1 MEVEIPTEET
11 EPLLRQEITSSLQRP
26 EDVYNNSVQNT
37 AFDVHG
43 DAIDE
48 RPRGRCCIILTKLKF
63 ALFDAHWPLSCFLAV
78 ALLGFWLP
86 KKDRSL
92 WPLTFIP
99 IFHMLFGLGTHLY
112 FIVLANDQTTLK
124 VHIGSKM
131 LLTSLWISGFS
142 SYILALHYFRYQ
154 SQEWMRGL
162 SKIQHRAVNVG
173 LFTGLLLVSWV
184 LFVDVCYQDQFDLDH
199 IKKALTYKCQNKK
212 ACNGVWYPLV
222 TSIYW
227 GMYSSIAVCCVFFF
241 LCLSMTNDLAKGY
254 LRLAKCTGD
263 VRDAVIMH
271 KQVRDETEKRTNSM
285 RVWFLI
291 HTLFYLVVF
300 LASIFDWW
308 EAERD
313 SLHSVVQYMAQ
324 ISSTLVVVYKFFFP
338 FLSASYVTWHE
349 STLVQD
355 LNDKTDYLPGETF
368 HSRQDLEVFLAQSR
382 RRGYGFRLFKI
393 QITIT
398 IAIFSLL
405 GSGVGLLHTLFIH
418 SR

>member
-26 EDVYNNSVQNT
+26 EDVYDNSVQNT

-78 ALLGFWLP
+78 AFLGFWLP
-86 KKDRSL
+86 MKDRSL

-199 IKKALTYKCQNKK
+199 IKKALTHKCQNKK

-227 GMYSSIAVCCVFFF
+227 GMYSSIAVCCVFFS
-241 LCLSMTNDLAKGY
+241 LSLSMTNDLAKGY

-263 VRDAVIMH
+263 VRNAVIMH

-324 ISSTLVVVYKFFFP
+324 ISGTLVVVYKFFFP